1 LKKDLLGVQLLE
13 LGFFEPETRNPKLE
27 TRNPKLETS
36 NNRALTVFLMSESI
50 LIVDDERGIRETLS
64 AVLRDEGFHADAVE
78 SGEECLK
85 AIARRAYGCVLLDV
99 WLPGISGLET
109 LQQMRDANSDV
120 AVVIISGHG
129 NIETAVRATKLG
141 AFDFIE
147 KPLSIEKTVLTI
159 RNALRQRQLER
170 ANAEMSAELKEEY
183 EMVGESVA
191 MRALRKQIAVVAP
204 TDGRVL
210 ISGESGAGKELVA
223 RAIHAQSRRAA
234 APFIEVNSAAI
245 PEELIESELFGHVKG
260 SFTGATAAKKGKFEL
275 ADGATLF
282 LDEVSDMSANVQ
294 AKVLR
299 VLEEQRFEPVGSNTP
314 INVDVRVVAATNK
327 RLDEE
332 IEKGTF
338 RSDLFFRL
346 NVIPFEVPPLRER
359 VEDVPLLIDHFN
371 RRFAKAYGK
380 KPKVF
385 DAEAIELM
393 QRYSWPGN
401 VRELRNTIERVVI
414 LHQNHRVAV
423 TNLPAFGDSE
433 PPASSYRFPSFKE
446 ASDAYHREF
455 IQRKLDEAEGNV
467 SRAAELMGIDRSHLY
482 RRMRALGISVRG
494 ERA

>member
-1 LKKDLLGVQLLE
+1 
-13 LGFFEPETRNPKLE
+13 
-27 TRNPKLETS
+27 
-36 NNRALTVFLMSESI
+36 MESI

-64 AVLRDEGFHADAVE
+64 AVLRDEGFTADAVAT
-78 SGEECLK
+78 GEDCLK
-85 AIARRAYGCVLLDV
+85 AITRRAYGCVLLDV
-99 WLPGISGLET
+99 WLPGINGLET
-109 LQQMRDANSDV
+109 LNQMRESNCDA

-147 KPLSIEKTVLTI
+147 KPLSIEKTVLTV
-159 RNALRQRQLER
+159 RNALRQRQLQR
-170 ANAEMSAELKEEY
+170 ANEEMSAELKAEY

-191 MRALRKQIAVVAP
+191 MRALRKQITVVAP

-260 SFTGATAAKKGKFEL
+260 SFTGATSAKKGKFEV

-282 LDEVSDMSANVQ
+282 LDEVSDMSPNVQ

-314 INVDVRVVAATNK
+314 ISVDVRVIAATNK

-359 VEDVPLLIDHFN
+359 LEDVPMLVEHFN
-371 RRFAKAYGK
+371 QRFGKAYGK
-380 KPKVF
+380 EAKRFDPK
-385 DAEAIELM
+385 AIEAM

-401 VRELRNTIERVVI
+401 VRELRNTVERVMI
-414 LHQNHRVAV
+414 MLQNQRVGV
-423 TNLPAFGDSE
+423 KDLPAFGDEE

-455 IQRKLDEAEGNV
+455 IQRKLDEAGGNV

-482 RRMRALGISVRG
+482 RRMRALGLSARG
-494 ERA
+494 

>member
-1 LKKDLLGVQLLE
+1 MAGRCDAVPCWKEMAVLLSGAGLSKSFGARVLFENLSLSLSEGDRTGLIGPNGSGKTTLLE
-13 LGFFEPETRNPKLE
+13 
-27 TRNPKLETS
+27 
-36 NNRALTVFLMSESI
+36 I
-50 LIVDDERGIRETLS
+50 LAGRE
-64 AVLRDEGFHADAVE
+64 AP
-78 SGEECLK
+78 
-85 AIARRAYGCVLLDV
+85 DV
-99 WLPGISGLET
+99 G
-109 LQQMRDANSDV
+109 V
-120 AVVIISGHG
+120 
-129 NIETAVRATKLG
+129 
-141 AFDFIE
+141 
-147 KPLSIEKTVLTI
+147 
-159 RNALRQRQLER
+159 
-170 ANAEMSAELKEEY
+170 
-183 EMVGESVA
+183 
-191 MRALRKQIAVVAP
+191 RALRKQIAVVAP

-275 ADGATLF
+275 ADGGTLF

-346 NVIPFEVPPLRER
+346 NVLPFEVPPLRER

-455 IQRKLDEAEGNV
+455 IQRKLDEADGNV

-482 RRMRALGISVRG
+482 RRMRALGISVRA
-494 ERA
+494 ERAGS

>member
-1 LKKDLLGVQLLE
+1 MIFGFWSLSKTKAEKPKTKDQ
-13 LGFFEPETRNPKLE
+13 RPKIF
-27 TRNPKLETS
+27 P
-36 NNRALTVFLMSESI
+36 AMSESI

-64 AVLRDEGFHADAVE
+64 AVLRDEGFSADTVA

-85 AIARRAYGCVLLDV
+85 AIEQRAYGCVLLDV
-99 WLPGISGLET
+99 WLPGINGLET
-109 LQQMRDANSDV
+109 LSQMRNSNCDA

-147 KPLSIEKTVLTI
+147 KPLSIEKTVLTV
-159 RNALRQRQLER
+159 RNALRQRQLEFVNEEL
-170 ANAEMSAELKEEY
+170 AAELKEEY
-183 EMVGESVA
+183 AMVGESVA

-260 SFTGATAAKKGKFEL
+260 AFTGATAAKKGKFEL

-314 INVDVRVVAATNK
+314 VNVDVRVIAATNK
-327 RLDEE
+327 LLDEE
-332 IEKGTF
+332 IERGTF

-359 VEDVPLLIDHFN
+359 SEDVPLLIEHFN
-371 RRFAKAYGK
+371 KRFAKAYGK
-380 KPKVF
+380 KAKRF
-385 DAEAIELM
+385 DEKAIEAM
-393 QRYSWPGN
+393 QRHSWPGN

-414 LHQNHRVAV
+414 MHQDHRVNV
-423 TNLPAFGDSE
+423 KDLPAFGDAE

-455 IQRKLDEAEGNV
+455 IQRKIDEAGGNV
-467 SRAAELMGIDRSHLY
+467 SRAAELMG
-482 RRMRALGISVRG
+482 
-494 ERA
+494 

>member
-1 LKKDLLGVQLLE
+1 
-13 LGFFEPETRNPKLE
+13 
-27 TRNPKLETS
+27 
-36 NNRALTVFLMSESI
+36 MSESI
-50 LIVDDERGIRETLS
+50 LVVDDERGIRDSLT
-64 AVLRDEGFHADAVE
+64 AIFRDEGFAADAVE
-78 SGEECLK
+78 TGEACVK
-85 AIARRAYGCVLLDV
+85 AIGGRVYGCVLLDV
-99 WLPGISGLET
+99 WLPGINGLET
-109 LQQMRDANSDV
+109 LRQMRDSNCDA

-129 NIETAVRATKLG
+129 NVETAVRATKLG

-147 KPLSIEKTVLTI
+147 KPLSIEKTVLTV

-170 ANAEMSAELKEEY
+170 VNEEFVAELKEEY
-183 EMVGESVA
+183 AMIGESVA

-210 ISGESGAGKELVA
+210 ITGESGAGKELVA
-223 RAIHAQSRRAA
+223 RAIHAQSRRAG

-245 PEELIESELFGHVKG
+245 PEELIESELFGHTKG
-260 SFTGATAAKKGKFEL
+260 AFTGATAAKKGKFEL

-282 LDEVSDMSANVQ
+282 LDEVSDMSANTQ

-299 VLEEQRFEPVGSNTP
+299 VLEEQRFEAVGSNSP
-314 INVDVRVVAATNK
+314 VSVDVRVIAATNK
-327 RLDEE
+327 RLEDE
-332 IEKGTF
+332 IEKGAF
-338 RSDLFFRL
+338 SADLFFRL

-359 VEDVPLLIDHFN
+359 LEHVPVLTDHFN
-371 RRFAKAYGK
+371 QRFAQAYGK

-385 DAEAIELM
+385 MTEAIEAM

-401 VRELRNTIERVVI
+401 IRELRNTIERIVI
-414 LHQNHRVAV
+414 MHQNQKVRIKD
-423 TNLPAFGDSE
+423 LPAFGDAE

-482 RRMRALGISVRG
+482 RRMKALGISAR
-494 ERA
+494 

>member
-1 LKKDLLGVQLLE
+1 
-13 LGFFEPETRNPKLE
+13 
-27 TRNPKLETS
+27 
-36 NNRALTVFLMSESI
+36 MESI

-64 AVLRDEGFHADAVE
+64 AVLRDEGFTADAVGT
-78 SGEECLK
+78 GEECLK
-85 AIARRAYGCVLLDV
+85 AIALRAYGCVLLDV
-99 WLPGISGLET
+99 WLPGINGLET
-109 LQQMRDANSDV
+109 LSQMRASNCDA

-129 NIETAVRATKLG
+129 NVETAVRATKLG

-147 KPLSIEKTVLTI
+147 KPLSIEKTVLTV

-170 ANAEMSAELKEEY
+170 ANEEMSAELKAEY
-183 EMVGESVA
+183 EMVGESVG

-260 SFTGATAAKKGKFEL
+260 SFTGATAAKKGKFEI

-314 INVDVRVVAATNK
+314 ISVDVRVIAATNK
-327 RLDEE
+327 HLDEE

-346 NVIPFEVPPLRER
+346 NVIPFEVPPLRDR
-359 VEDVPLLIDHFN
+359 PEDVPLLIDHFN
-371 RRFAKAYGK
+371 RRFANAYGK
-380 KPKVF
+380 KAKRFDPK
-385 DAEAIELM
+385 AIEAM

-401 VRELRNTIERVVI
+401 VRELRNTVERVMI
-414 LHQNHRVAV
+414 LHQKGGVGV
-423 TNLPAFGDSE
+423 KDLPAFGDEE

-455 IQRKLDEAEGNV
+455 IQRKLDEAGGNV

-482 RRMRALGISVRG
+482 RRMRALGLSARG
-494 ERA
+494 

>member
-1 LKKDLLGVQLLE
+1 MD
-13 LGFFEPETRNPKLE
+13 
-27 TRNPKLETS
+27 
-36 NNRALTVFLMSESI
+36 SI
-50 LIVDDERGIRETLS
+50 LIVDDERGIRETLC
-64 AVLRDEGFHADAVE
+64 AVMEDEGFVADAV
-78 SGEECLK
+78 STGEECLK
-85 AIARRAYGCVLLDV
+85 ALGRRAYGCILLDV
-99 WLPGISGLET
+99 WLPGIDGLET
-109 LQQMRDANSDV
+109 LKQLRASGSEA

-147 KPLSIEKTVLTI
+147 KPLSIEKTVLTV

-170 ANAEMSAELKEEY
+170 ANEEMSAELKAEY
-183 EMVGESVA
+183 EMVGESVG
-191 MRALRKQIAVVAP
+191 MRALRKQITVVAP

-234 APFIEVNSAAI
+234 APFVEINSAAI

-260 SFTGATAAKKGKFEL
+260 AFTGATAAKKGKFEL

-314 INVDVRVVAATNK
+314 INVDVRVIAATNK

-332 IEKGTF
+332 IERGTF

-346 NVIPFEVPPLRER
+346 NVIPFEVPPLRDR
-359 VEDVPLLIDHFN
+359 LEDVPLLIDHFN
-371 RRFAKAYGK
+371 HRFANAYGK
-380 KPKVF
+380 KPKRF
-385 DAEAIELM
+385 DPKAIEAM

-401 VRELRNTIERVVI
+401 VRELRNTVERVMT
-414 LHQNHRVAV
+414 LLRKGGLCFRVV
-423 TNLPAFGDSE
+423 
-433 PPASSYRFPSFKE
+433 
-446 ASDAYHREF
+446 
-455 IQRKLDEAEGNV
+455 
-467 SRAAELMGIDRSHLY
+467 
-482 RRMRALGISVRG
+482 
-494 ERA
+494 

>member
-1 LKKDLLGVQLLE
+1 
-13 LGFFEPETRNPKLE
+13 
-27 TRNPKLETS
+27 
-36 NNRALTVFLMSESI
+36 
-50 LIVDDERGIRETLS
+50 
-64 AVLRDEGFHADAVE
+64 
-78 SGEECLK
+78 
-85 AIARRAYGCVLLDV
+85 
-99 WLPGISGLET
+99 
-109 LQQMRDANSDV
+109 
-120 AVVIISGHG
+120 
-129 NIETAVRATKLG
+129 
-141 AFDFIE
+141 
-147 KPLSIEKTVLTI
+147 
-159 RNALRQRQLER
+159 
-170 ANAEMSAELKEEY
+170 
-183 EMVGESVA
+183 
-191 MRALRKQIAVVAP
+191 
-204 TDGRVL
+204 
-210 ISGESGAGKELVA
+210 
-223 RAIHAQSRRAA
+223 
-234 APFIEVNSAAI
+234 
-245 PEELIESELFGHVKG
+245 
-260 SFTGATAAKKGKFEL
+260 
-275 ADGATLF
+275 
-282 LDEVSDMSANVQ
+282 
-294 AKVLR
+294 
-299 VLEEQRFEPVGSNTP
+299 
-314 INVDVRVVAATNK
+314 VVAATNK

-423 TNLPAFGDSE
+423 TNLPAFGESE

-455 IQRKLDEAEGNV
+455 IQRKLDEADGNV